1 MFAMMMMPMPMPM
14 PSGRM
19 LPHPDDRFRWVQS
32 PGGPALVCRALEP
45 VAAHLFTTRQW
56 QLGSAPA
63 GHRDDAWADVA
74 AAMGVASHCLSRAHQ
89 VHGAT
94 VIAQPGRDAR
104 MPEGDI
110 IIGID
115 AAFALAIQ
123 VADCVPLLVADRRT
137 RAVAAAHAGWRG
149 MAAGVPHLTV
159 AALGREF
166 GSRPED
172 LIAAIGPSIGAC
184 CYEVGADV
192 RSAFATAGFDDRD
205 IDRWFTVAPQP
216 SETNPSM
223 PGLSHARRPDH
234 WFFDG
239 WAATRHQLE
248 RAGVPASQ
256 IHAASLCS
264 ASHPQAFCSY
274 RRDGRAAGR
283 MAAAIRPAAAIM
295 PVVLE
300 AS

>member
-1 MFAMMMMPMPMPM
+1 MTF
-14 PSGRM
+14 GRGM
-19 LPHPDDRFRWVQS
+19 RPQPDDGFMWVQA

-45 VAAHLFTTRQW
+45 VAAHLFTTREW
-56 QLGSAPA
+56 HLGSTPA
-63 GHRDDAWADVA
+63 GHRDDGWRDVA

-94 VIAQPGRDAR
+94 VIVQPGRDEAPV
-104 MPEGDI
+104 PEGDV

-123 VADCVPLLVADRRT
+123 MADCVPLLVADRRT
-137 RAVAAAHAGWRG
+137 GAVAAAHAGWRG
-149 MAAGVPHLTV
+149 MAARVPHLTV
-159 AALGREF
+159 AALGRQF

-192 RSAFATAGFDDRD
+192 RGAFATAGFGDRD
-205 IDRWFTVAPQP
+205 LDRWFTAAPQP

-223 PGLSHARRPDH
+223 PGLSQTRRSDH

-248 RAGVPASQ
+248 HAGVPVSQ
-256 IHAASLCS
+256 IHVASVCS
-264 ASHPQAFCSY
+264 ASHPQTFCSY

-283 MAAAIRPAAAIM
+283 MAAAIRPAAAMM
-295 PVVLE
+295 PVVRE

>member
-1 MFAMMMMPMPMPM
+1 MLNDVDDLGRGMPPRPVDGFM
-14 PSGRM
+14 
-19 LPHPDDRFRWVQS
+19 WVQA

-45 VAAHLFTTRQW
+45 VAAHLFTTREW
-56 QLGSAPA
+56 HLGSSTA
-63 GHRDDAWADVA
+63 GHSGDAWADVA
-74 AAMGVASHCLSRAHQ
+74 NAMGVAPHCLSRAHQ

-94 VIAQPGRDAR
+94 VIVQSGRDGAEV
-104 MPEGDI
+104 PEGDI
-110 IIGID
+110 LVGID

-123 VADCVPLLVADRRT
+123 VADCVPLLIADRRT
-137 RAVAAAHAGWRG
+137 GAVAAAHAGWRG
-149 MAAGVPHLTV
+149 MAARVPHLTV
-159 AALGREF
+159 AALGRQY

-192 RSAFATAGFDDRD
+192 RDAFATAGFDDRD
-205 IDRWFTVAPQP
+205 LDRWFTGAAQP

-223 PGLSHARRPDH
+223 PGLSRARSSDH

-239 WAATRHQLE
+239 WTAARHQLE
-248 RAGVPASQ
+248 HAGVPVSHIHVASV
-256 IHAASLCS
+256 CS
-264 ASHPQAFCSY
+264 ASHPRAFCSY

-283 MAAAIRPAAAIM
+283 MAAAIRPAAAMM
-295 PVVLE
+295 PVARD

>member
-1 MFAMMMMPMPMPM
+1 MFAMMMSLGMQPQPGDGFM
-14 PSGRM
+14 
-19 LPHPDDRFRWVQS
+19 WVQA

-45 VAAHLFTTRQW
+45 VAAHLFTTREW
-56 QLGSAPA
+56 RLGSTPA
-63 GHRDDAWADVA
+63 GRDDAWADVA
-74 AAMGVASHCLSRAHQ
+74 ASIGVASHCLSRVHQ

-94 VIAQPGRDAR
+94 VIVQPDANGAP
-104 MPEGDI
+104 MPNGDI

-137 RAVAAAHAGWRG
+137 GAVAAAHAGWRG
-149 MAAGVPHLTV
+149 MAARVPHLTV
-159 AALGREF
+159 AALGRQF
-166 GSRPED
+166 GSQPED

-192 RSAFATAGFDDRD
+192 RDAFAAAGFGDRD
-205 IDRWFTVAPQP
+205 IDRWFTVAAQP

-223 PGLSHARRPDH
+223 PGLSRTRRSDH

-248 RAGVPASQ
+248 HAGVPLSQ
-256 IHAASLCS
+256 IHAASVCS
-264 ASHPQAFCSY
+264 ASHPRAFCSY
-274 RRDGRAAGR
+274 RRDGKAAGR
-283 MAAAIRPAAAIM
+283 MAAAIRPAPAMM
-295 PVVLE
+295 PVAQE